1 MHDLFPSTLVCLIRR
16 GHCRL
21 LYTLFVTVGWSD
33 TGFIAWRAF
42 IFVAI
47 QAHLSQLKYLILK
60 KKKNSSTIKHEEW
73 IDNDNCSGLILY
85 TIIWGYQR
93 KLEYIYRVPK
103 QGCRV
108 LLYGKKV
115 KDSNVSIKGIT
126 YMYLFCF
133 LFSSHTISYPR
144 PLTSLSD

>member
-1 MHDLFPSTLVCLIRR
+1 MHDLFPPTLVCLIRR

-21 LYTLFVTVGWSD
+21 LHTFRHGWMIRHGVYRVESIHFRRNSSASEPIKILD
-33 TGFIAWRAF
+33 
-42 IFVAI
+42 
-47 QAHLSQLKYLILK
+47 LKEK
-60 KKKNSSTIKHEEW
+60 KISSTIKHEEW

-108 LLYGKKV
+108 LLYSKNV
-115 KDSNVSIKGIT
+115 KDSNVTIKGIT

-133 LFSSHTISYPR
+133 LFSSHTIS
-144 PLTSLSD
+144 

>member
-1 MHDLFPSTLVCLIRR
+1 MIRHGVYRVESIHFRRNSSASEPIKILDL
-16 GHCRL
+16 
-21 LYTLFVTVGWSD
+21 
-33 TGFIAWRAF
+33 
-42 IFVAI
+42 
-47 QAHLSQLKYLILK
+47 KEK
-60 KKKNSSTIKHEEW
+60 KISSTIKHEEW

-85 TIIWGYQR
+85 TIIWGHQK

-133 LFSSHTISYPR
+133 IFSSHTILYPP
-144 PLTSLSD
+144 PLPFNKFIGLSN